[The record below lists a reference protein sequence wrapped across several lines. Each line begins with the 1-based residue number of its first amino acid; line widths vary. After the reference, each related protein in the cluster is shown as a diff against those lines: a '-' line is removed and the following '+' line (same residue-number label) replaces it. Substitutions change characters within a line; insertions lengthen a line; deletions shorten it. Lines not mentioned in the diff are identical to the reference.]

1 MESRKVGII
10 TSSTPLFNSGLVQN
24 AYFIYD
30 VLTNSGFETDLLCYD
45 PAYTKL
51 EYKDTPIKTISQ
63 DIKQFDP
70 SPYRLIITVAT
81 GITKDMYA
89 KCQKTKTRVAGFIC
103 GAVLQMNMESFISD
117 KSSTTITNSQPID
130 QLWIIGEYSYMCSYM
145 EVLRNAPSKIVP
157 HLWSPSLIEYTTEH
171 TFKKPPTTLV
181 YNPQVHTKKKATIII
196 MEPNLYIVKN
206 AVIPIMAAEQF
217 YITHPD
223 LVDEVFIFNFP
234 TKSESANAIIDSLS
248 VRPKIRIFK
257 SLHIAEVLTHFNS
270 KDTVPIFVSFH
281 QHNPWNYLT
290 YELLY
295 YGYPL
300 VHNSDDFKSYGY
312 HYNNFDVYGC
322 ANQINQ
328 ALEYHN
334 KLYEFQIKKNR
345 TWLDTIDPAKL
356 TSMKTWT
363 DLVTNA

>member
-10 TSSTPLFNSGLVQN
+10 TSSIPLFSSGLVQN
-24 AYFIYD
+24 AYFMYE
-30 VLTNSGFETDLLCYD
+30 VLINSGFATDLLCYD
-45 PAYTKL
+45 SAYTKL
-51 EYKDTPIKTISQ
+51 EYKDVPVKTISQ

-81 GITKDMYA
+81 GISKDMYE
-89 KCQKTKTRVAGFIC
+89 KCQKTKTRVVGFVC
-103 GAVLQMNMESFISD
+103 GAVLHMNMESFISD
-117 KSSTTITNSQPID
+117 KAASSIIKNQPVD
-130 QLWIIGEYSYMCSYM
+130 QLWIIGEYSYMSSYM
-145 EVLRNAPSKIVP
+145 EVLRKAPSKIVP

-171 TFKKPPTTLV
+171 KFKKPIVNLT
-181 YNPQVHTKKKATIII
+181 YNPKIHTKKQATIII

-217 YITHPD
+217 YKTYPD
-223 LVDEVFIFNFP
+223 LIDEVFIFNFP
-234 TKSESANAIIDSLS
+234 TNSNSAYTIIDSLTI
-248 VRPKIRIFK
+248 RPKIRIFK
-257 SLHIAEVLTHFNS
+257 SLHIADVLTHFNS

-300 VHNSDDFKSYGY
+300 VHNSDDFKSHGY

-322 ANQINQ
+322 ANQIQQ
-328 ALEYHN
+328 ALTHHN
-334 KLYEFQIKKNR
+334 RLYEFQMKKSR

-356 TSMKTWT
+356 TSMKVWS
-363 DLVTNA
+363 DLVTNT